1 MINRYTDHA
10 ANERTYLAWV
20 RTAIAVMAFGFLVEK
35 FDLFLEVAAQS
46 LSGQQPTALNQAVG
60 DVAGLLLILLG
71 GAMMVVATMRFRQV
85 AKDIDAADLR
95 PGRGTRMDV
104 TLVMLLL
111 ALGGTLFA
119 FLIYT
124 LSLIHI

>member
-85 AKDIDAADLR
+85 ATDIDAADTR
-95 PGRGTRMDV
+95 PGRGTRIDV

-111 ALGGTLFA
+111 ALGCTLFA
-119 FLIYT
+119 FLLYT
-124 LSLIHI
+124 VVRRMV

>member
-1 MINRYTDHA
+1 VINRYTDHA

-85 AKDIDAADLR
+85 ATDIDAAETR
-95 PGRGTRMDV
+95 PGRGTRIDV

-119 FLIYT
+119 FLLYT
-124 LSLIHI
+124 VVRRMV

>member
-1 MINRYTDHA
+1 VINRYTDHA

-35 FDLFLEVAAQS
+35 FDLFLEVAAQT

-85 AKDIDAADLR
+85 ATDIDAADTR

-119 FLIYT
+119 FLLYT
-124 LSLIHI
+124 VVRRMV

>member
-35 FDLFLEVAAQS
+35 FDLFLEIAAQS
-46 LSGQQPTALNQAVG
+46 LSGKPPTALNQAVG

-71 GAMMVVATMRFRQV
+71 GAMMVVATMRFREV
-85 AKDIDAADLR
+85 ARDIDAADAR
-95 PGRGTRMDV
+95 PGRGTRMGV
-104 TLVMLLL
+104 ILIMLLL

-124 LSLIHI
+124 VLRRMG

>member
-35 FDLFLEVAAQS
+35 FDLFLEIAAQS
-46 LSGQQPTALNQAVG
+46 LSGKPPTALNQAVG

-71 GAMMVVATMRFRQV
+71 GAMMVVATMRFREV
-85 AKDIDAADLR
+85 ARDIDAADAR
-95 PGRGTRMDV
+95 PGRGTRMGV
-104 TLVMLLL
+104 ILIMLLL
-111 ALGGTLFA
+111 ALGGMLFA

-124 LSLIHI
+124 VLRRMG

>member
-60 DVAGLLLILLG
+60 DVAGLALILLG
-71 GAMMVVATMRFRQV
+71 GAMMALATIRFRQV
-85 AKDIDAADLR
+85 AKDIDAADVR
-95 PGRGTRMDV
+95 PSRGTRMDV

-124 LSLIHI
+124 VVRRIG